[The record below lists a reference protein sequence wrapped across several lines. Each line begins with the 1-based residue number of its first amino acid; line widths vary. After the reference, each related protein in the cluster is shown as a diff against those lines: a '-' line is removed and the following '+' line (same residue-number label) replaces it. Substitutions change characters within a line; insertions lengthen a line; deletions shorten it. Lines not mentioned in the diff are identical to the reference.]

1 MARPF
6 SIIILLIASYLCV
19 GWADT
24 LVGIQDKAG
33 EIKSV
38 TANFIQEKHLKIL
51 SKPLISKGIFYYQ
64 SPQSLRWEYT
74 YPFQSILLIHNGN
87 IKRYI
92 KGNDGFIQ
100 DSGVEL
106 QAMQVVLQEITLW
119 MRGRFNDNPNFN
131 AVLEPGPKIVLTPK
145 EKSFAAI
152 IQRIELMLS
161 NQPGIIETVQ
171 IYENDTSYTK
181 FIFNNVRLNKPL
193 KDSLF
198 QDVR

>member
-1 MARPF
+1 MARSL

-74 YPFQSILLIHNGN
+74 SPFRSILLVHNGN

>member
-1 MARPF
+1 MARSL
-6 SIIILLIASYLCV
+6 SIIILLIASYVCI

-38 TANFIQEKHLKIL
+38 MANFIQEKHLKIL
-51 SKPLISKGIFYYQ
+51 SKPLISKGTFYYQ
-64 SPQSLRWEYT
+64 VPQSLRWEYT
-74 YPFQSILLIHNGN
+74 SPFQSILLIHNGN

-92 KGNDGFIQ
+92 KNNGGFIQ
-100 DSGVEL
+100 DSGAEL

-119 MRGRFNDNPNFN
+119 LRGRFNDNPNFN
-131 AVLEPGPKIVLTPK
+131 VVLEPGPKIVLTPK

-152 IQRIELMLS
+152 IQRIELLLS
-161 NQPGIIETVQ
+161 NQPGIIETVR
-171 IYENDTSYTK
+171 IYENDNSYTK

-198 QDVR
+198 QEVR

>member
-1 MARPF
+1 MTRSL
-6 SIIILLIASYLCV
+6 SIIILLIASYLCI

-24 LVGIQDKAG
+24 LVGIQGKAG
-33 EIKSV
+33 KINSV
-38 TANFIQEKHLKIL
+38 MANFIQEKHLKIL
-51 SKPLISKGIFYYQ
+51 SKPLISKGTFYYQ
-64 SPQSLRWEYT
+64 APQSLRWEYT
-74 YPFQSILLIHNGN
+74 SPFQSILLTHNGN
-87 IKRYI
+87 IKRYV

-100 DSGVEL
+100 DSGAEL

-119 MRGRFNDNPNFN
+119 LRGRFNDNPNFN

-161 NQPGIIETVQ
+161 NQPGIIETVR
-171 IYENDTSYTK
+171 IYENDNSYTK
-181 FIFNNVRLNKPL
+181 FMFDNVRLNTPL

-198 QDVR
+198 QEVR

>member
-1 MARPF
+1 MARSL
-6 SIIILLIASYLCV
+6 SIIILLIASYVCI

-38 TANFIQEKHLKIL
+38 VTNFIQEKHLKIL
-51 SKPLISKGIFYYQ
+51 SKPLISKGTFYYQ
-64 SPQSLRWEYT
+64 VPQSLRWEYT
-74 YPFQSILLIHNGN
+74 SPFQSILLIHNGN

-119 MRGRFNDNPNFN
+119 LRGRFNDNPNFN

-161 NQPGIIETVQ
+161 NQPGIIETVR

-181 FIFNNVRLNKPL
+181 FIFNHVRLNKPL

-198 QDVR
+198 QEVR

>member
-1 MARPF
+1 MARSL
-6 SIIILLIASYLCV
+6 SIIILLIASYLCI

-33 EIKSV
+33 EINSV
-38 TANFIQEKHLKIL
+38 MANFIQEKHLKIL
-51 SKPLISKGIFYYQ
+51 SKPLISKGTFYYQ
-64 SPQSLRWEYT
+64 IPQSLRWEYT
-74 YPFQSILLIHNGN
+74 SPFQSILLIHNGN
-87 IKRYI
+87 IKRHI

-106 QAMQVVLQEITLW
+106 QAMQVVLQEITPWL
-119 MRGRFNDNPNFN
+119 RGRFNDNPNFN

-161 NQPGIIETVQ
+161 NQPGIIETVR
-171 IYENDTSYTK
+171 IYENDNSYTK
-181 FIFNNVRLNKPL
+181 FMFNNVRLNKSL
-193 KDSLF
+193 KVSLF
-198 QDVR
+198 QEVR

>member
-1 MARPF
+1 MARSL

-74 YPFQSILLIHNGN
+74 SPFRSILLIHNGN

>member
-1 MARPF
+1 MARSL
-6 SIIILLIASYLCV
+6 SIIILLIASYLCI

-33 EIKSV
+33 EINSV
-38 TANFIQEKHLKIL
+38 MANFIQEKHLKIL
-51 SKPLISKGIFYYQ
+51 SKPLISKGTFYYQ
-64 SPQSLRWEYT
+64 IPQSLRWEYT
-74 YPFQSILLIHNGN
+74 SPFQSILLIHNGN
-87 IKRYI
+87 IKRHI

-119 MRGRFNDNPNFN
+119 LRGRFNDNPNFN
-131 AVLEPGPKIVLTPK
+131 AILEPGPKIVLTPK

-161 NQPGIIETVQ
+161 NQPGIIETVR
-171 IYENDTSYTK
+171 IYENDNSYTK
-181 FIFNNVRLNKPL
+181 FMFNNVRLNKSL
-193 KDSLF
+193 KDSIF
-198 QDVR
+198 QEVR

>member
-1 MARPF
+1 MARSF
-6 SIIILLIASYLCV
+6 SIIILLIASYLCL

-51 SKPLISKGIFYYQ
+51 SKPLISKGTFYYQ
-64 SPQSLRWEYT
+64 VPQSLRWEYT
-74 YPFQSILLIHNGN
+74 SPFQSILQIHNGN
-87 IKRYI
+87 INRYI
-92 KGNDGFIQ
+92 KSNGGFVR

-106 QAMQVVLQEITLW
+106 QAMQVVMQEITLW
-119 MRGRFNDNPNFN
+119 LRGRFKDNPNFK

-152 IQRIELMLS
+152 IQRIELTLS
-161 NQPGIIETVQ
+161 NQPGIIETVR

-181 FIFNNVRLNKPL
+181 FMFNTVRLNKPL

-198 QDVR
+198 QEIR

>member
-1 MARPF
+1 MARSL
-6 SIIILLIASYLCV
+6 SIIILLIASYLCI

-33 EIKSV
+33 EINSV
-38 TANFIQEKHLKIL
+38 MANFIQEKHLKIL
-51 SKPLISKGIFYYQ
+51 SKPLISKGTFYYQ
-64 SPQSLRWEYT
+64 IPQSLRWEYT
-74 YPFQSILLIHNGN
+74 SPFQSILLIHNGN
-87 IKRYI
+87 IKRHI

-119 MRGRFNDNPNFN
+119 LRGRFNDNPNFN

-161 NQPGIIETVQ
+161 NQPGIIETFL
-171 IYENDTSYTK
+171 IYENDNSYTK
-181 FIFNNVRLNKPL
+181 FMFNNVRLNKSL

-198 QDVR
+198 QEVR

>member
-1 MARPF
+1 MARSL
-6 SIIILLIASYLCV
+6 SIIILLIASYLCL

-51 SKPLISKGIFYYQ
+51 SKPLISKGTFYYQ
-64 SPQSLRWEYT
+64 APQSLRWEYT
-74 YPFQSILLIHNGN
+74 SPFQSILLIHNGN

-92 KGNDGFIQ
+92 KGRYGFKQ
-100 DSGVEL
+100 DTAIEL

-119 MRGRFNDNPNFN
+119 LRGRFNDNPNFN
-131 AVLEPGPKIVLTPK
+131 AVLESGPKIVLTPK

-161 NQPGIIETVQ
+161 KQPGIIETVR

-181 FIFNNVRLNKPL
+181 FMFNNVRLNKPL
-193 KDSLF
+193 QDSLF
-198 QDVR
+198 QEVR

>member
-1 MARPF
+1 MARSL
-6 SIIILLIASYLCV
+6 SIIILLIASYLCI

-33 EIKSV
+33 EINSV
-38 TANFIQEKHLKIL
+38 MANFIQEKHLKIL
-51 SKPLISKGIFYYQ
+51 SKPLISKGTFYYQ
-64 SPQSLRWEYT
+64 IPQSLRWEYT
-74 YPFQSILLIHNGN
+74 SPFQSILLIHNGN
-87 IKRYI
+87 IKRHI

-119 MRGRFNDNPNFN
+119 LRGRFNDNPNFN

-161 NQPGIIETVQ
+161 NQPGIIETVR
-171 IYENDTSYTK
+171 IYENDNSYTK
-181 FIFNNVRLNKPL
+181 FMFNNVRLNKSL

-198 QDVR
+198 QEVR

>member
-1 MARPF
+1 MAR
-6 SIIILLIASYLCV
+6 SISIVILFIASYLCL

-24 LVGIQDKAG
+24 LVEIQDKAG

-51 SKPLISKGIFYYQ
+51 STPLISKGTFYYQ
-64 SPQSLRWEYT
+64 VPQSLRWEYT
-74 YPFQSILLIHNGN
+74 SPFRSILLIHNGN

-119 MRGRFNDNPNFN
+119 LRGRFNDNPNFN

-161 NQPGIIETVQ
+161 NQPGIIETVR

-181 FIFNNVRLNKPL
+181 FIFNNVSLNKPL

-198 QDVR
+198 QEVR

>member
-1 MARPF
+1 MARSL
-6 SIIILLIASYLCV
+6 SIIILLISSYLCI

-33 EIKSV
+33 EINSV
-38 TANFIQEKHLKIL
+38 MANFIQEKHLKIL
-51 SKPLISKGIFYYQ
+51 SKPLISKGTFYYQ
-64 SPQSLRWEYT
+64 IPQSLRWEYT
-74 YPFQSILLIHNGN
+74 SPFQSILLINN
-87 IKRYI
+87 AKIKRYV
-92 KGNDGFIQ
+92 KGNEGFIQ
-100 DSGVEL
+100 DSGAEL

-119 MRGRFNDNPNFN
+119 LRGRFNDNPNFN

-161 NQPGIIETVQ
+161 NQPGIIETVR
-171 IYENDTSYTK
+171 IYENDNSYTK
-181 FIFNNVRLNKPL
+181 FMFDNVRLNTPL

-198 QDVR
+198 QEVR

>member
-1 MARPF
+1 MARSL
-6 SIIILLIASYLCV
+6 SIIILLIASYLCI

-33 EIKSV
+33 EINSV
-38 TANFIQEKHLKIL
+38 MANFIQEKHLKIL
-51 SKPLISKGIFYYQ
+51 SKPLISKGTFYFQ
-64 SPQSLRWEYT
+64 VPQSLRWEYT
-74 YPFQSILLIHNGN
+74 SPFQSILLIHNGN

-100 DSGVEL
+100 DSGAEL
-106 QAMQVVLQEITLW
+106 QAMQVVLQEIMLW
-119 MRGRFNDNPNFN
+119 LRGRFNDNPNFN

-161 NQPGIIETVQ
+161 NQPGIIETVC
-171 IYENDTSYTK
+171 IYENDNSYTK
-181 FIFNNVRLNKPL
+181 FIFNNVKLNKPL

-198 QDVR
+198 QEVR

>member
-1 MARPF
+1 MARSL

-74 YPFQSILLIHNGN
+74 SPFRSILLIHDGN

>member
-1 MARPF
+1 MARSL
-6 SIIILLIASYLCV
+6 SIIILLISSYLCI

-33 EIKSV
+33 EINSV

-51 SKPLISKGIFYYQ
+51 SKPLISKGTFYYQ
-64 SPQSLRWEYT
+64 VPQSLRWEYT
-74 YPFQSILLIHNGN
+74 SPFQSILLINN
-87 IKRYI
+87 AKIKRYV
-92 KGNDGFIQ
+92 KGNEGFIQ
-100 DSGVEL
+100 DSGAEL

-119 MRGRFNDNPNFN
+119 LRGRFNDNPNFN

-161 NQPGIIETVQ
+161 NQPGIIETVC
-171 IYENDTSYTK
+171 IYEYDNSYTK
-181 FIFNNVRLNKPL
+181 FMFDHVRLNTSL

-198 QDVR
+198 QEVR